1 MDGSS
6 PPTTPPP
13 GKPRPTA
20 AAPDAE
26 RLNHLP
32 PLGGLCSRA
41 EAARV
46 GYAVEDSVRRLLRYH
61 WIEKRLME
69 IQVSRI
75 PSTPEWEVKGALALH
90 QWLDVE
96 HADALR
102 ARIREMRRPPPRMDA
117 PPDERLEAFLAEV
130 AAAEDTVEL
139 LAGVHRVARRE
150 LLDAYRRHLEET
162 NPLVDH
168 PTRRILRAA
177 VAEEEEMLEWG
188 QRAVEVLVEAAP
200 DPEGVGERVAAWE
213 GHLRAYLEAAGG
225 VAGDGAGPAETGGA
239 GARSRARE
247 GGAGP
252 GEPADLPLPRA
263 PEAEPPS
270 MQPRRDARF
279 RGAHNFNFPP
289 HVLYNREHVP
299 AEERNLALL
308 CKRLLEMDVPEM
320 MASFMTERRDRPW
333 GFYRDYSR
341 QLWDEARHSMMG
353 EVALEARGVEW
364 RAIPLNVGFSLRL
377 NLHAEPLE
385 RQLML
390 WAIEQSLMPGDT
402 GKRFEYETA
411 REAGDALSAH
421 FHDYDWADE
430 VLHAQIGRRW
440 LTEEGVSVQEA
451 MERGKAVNEGTWDIL
466 ERYRREADQTEWW
479 SDFVRDVLG
488 RETSARPEE
497 LVEDPEVIAE

>member
-1 MDGSS
+1 MDGA
-6 PPTTPPP
+6 PPP
-13 GKPRPTA
+13 SSA
-20 AAPDAE
+20 AASGAAPGGDPE
-26 RLNHLP
+26 RLDDLP
-32 PLGGLCSRA
+32 PLAGLSSRA
-41 EAARV
+41 EAATV
-46 GYAVEDSVRRLLRYH
+46 GYSVEESVRRLLRYH

-69 IQVSRI
+69 IQVARI

-102 ARIREMRRPPPRMDA
+102 SRIREMRSPPPRMDA
-117 PPDERLEAFLAEV
+117 PPDEALETFLAEV
-130 AAAEDTVEL
+130 AAAEDTLEL
-139 LAGVHRVARRE
+139 LVGVHRVARRA
-150 LLDAYRRHLEET
+150 LAVAYGDYLEET

-168 PTRRILRAA
+168 PTRRVVRAA
-177 VAEEEEMLEWG
+177 VAEEEEMLAWAEE
-188 QRAVEVLVEAAP
+188 AVCVLVEVAA
-200 DPEGVGERVAAWE
+200 DPEDARMRVEAWE
-213 GHLRAYLEAAGG
+213 AHLQAYLEAAGG
-225 VAGDGAGPAETGGA
+225 VAGDGDAAHGIDE
-239 GARSRARE
+239 
-247 GGAGP
+247 
-252 GEPADLPLPRA
+252 LPPPRA
-263 PEAEPPS
+263 PDADPPS
-270 MQPRRDARF
+270 MRPRRDPRF
-279 RGAHNFNFPP
+279 GGEHNFNFPP
-289 HVLYNREHVP
+289 HVIYDREHVP

-320 MASFMTERRDRPW
+320 MASFLTERRDRPW

-402 GKRFEYETA
+402 GKRFEHETA

-421 FHDYDWADE
+421 FHDFDWADE

-440 LTEEGVSVQEA
+440 LAEEGLSFDEA
-451 MERGKAVNEGTWDIL
+451 MERGKAVNDATWDVL
-466 ERYRREADQTEWW
+466 ERYRAEAEQREWW
-479 SDFVRDVLG
+479 SGFVREVLG
-488 RETSARPEE
+488 RETAARPEE